1 MAQQQRQQRPLA
13 SFSTM
18 WFPSYHDEKPKP
30 QQQQQPQG
38 TVTQTTVTEKK
49 KITIRRRV
57 VTTTSQDQGQEQE
70 QVHQTPNPQEKQTT
84 KKKITI
90 KRRVVT
96 TTTTT
101 HSQEQQK
108 QTLEKQKQKKE
119 KQKEKTENDYKTYIT
134 DYAPPAT
141 GFYQPRSDYIVPP
154 PACSRFF
161 IENKHCFLR
170 RCDNACID
178 PSTKKV
184 IGFWNEQVGENCK
197 LLPIEDETM
206 YEEVNPTY
214 EEVEN
219 VVPSPIKP
227 KQSKQTTF
235 PKSKFVSDAQR
246 ARVAFE
252 PVALLR
258 EKLAL
263 QYGIAKQRN

>member
-1 MAQQQRQQRPLA
+1 MAQRRPLA
-13 SFSTM
+13 SFSTLRS
-18 WFPSYHDEKPKP
+18 FYEQQQGQQQG
-30 QQQQQPQG
+30 QQQQQKG
-38 TVTQTTVTEKK
+38 SAVTVTQTQTTISERK
-49 KITIRRRV
+49 KITIKRRV
-57 VTTTSQDQGQEQE
+57 ITTTSQDQDQDQL
-70 QVHQTPNPQEKQTT
+70 HQIPKPEEKQTT

-90 KRRVVT
+90 KQRVVT

-108 QTLEKQKQKKE
+108 QTPE

-184 IGFWNEQVGENCK
+184 IGFWNEMDGKNCK
-197 LLPIEDETM
+197 LLPIEDETT
-206 YEEVNPTY
+206 YEEVNPTTYDTY

-219 VVPSPIKP
+219 AVPVPVPSPQ
-227 KQSKQTTF
+227 KQQTLTN
-235 PKSKFVSDAQR
+235 SRFVSDAQR
-246 ARVAFE
+246 ARVACE

-263 QYGIAKQRN
+263 QYGISKQRN